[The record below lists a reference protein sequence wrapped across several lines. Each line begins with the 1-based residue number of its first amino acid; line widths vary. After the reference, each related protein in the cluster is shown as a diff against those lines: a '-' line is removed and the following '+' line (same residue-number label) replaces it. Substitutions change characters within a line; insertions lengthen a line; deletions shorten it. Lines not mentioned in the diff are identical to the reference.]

1 MLGSVDRAQ
10 RHIFPPTLD
19 ELLPAD
25 HLARFVVQVVE
36 ELDLEDFEKEFSDS
50 RGRLGY
56 PPSML
61 ISLWL
66 YGYATKVN
74 SSRKLEEATR
84 MSLPFMFIAG
94 GCSPDHTTLST
105 FRKRHGEEF
114 KRLAAQAIQ
123 VLVGSGVITLSSLA
137 VDGSKVRACASRENL
152 ITAKT
157 ARKRIDAYQS
167 IIADLTEATD
177 QADEQEA
184 SEAAAVSKIDPA
196 SQEKIRKLLSEV
208 EQLERLATQLEEKDE
223 AVRAEAKAKVEA
235 YEKSQEENG
244 KAPKGR
250 PPKAPSDEPEKP
262 AKGHLFDEDAT
273 FMKTREGILPGY
285 NGQAT
290 VDVETQLI
298 VASSMT
304 TEANDKHQ
312 IEPLLKEIE
321 SLSEAGAEVDENDE
335 NDETAE
341 VAEVAEAAEDD
352 ENDEQLKLLADA
364 GYFSA
369 ENVEACEKAGV
380 EPYIATGRGEKAETP
395 KGKDSPAVSR
405 MVERMNDA
413 DGKALYGK
421 RKSTVETTFGCIKE
435 AMGFR
440 QLKMRGLEGAEIEWQ
455 LACLAWN
462 FKRLFSLHGTSLFA

>member
-304 TEANDKHQ
+304 TGSQRQASNR
-312 IEPLLKEIE
+312 
-321 SLSEAGAEVDENDE
+321 
-335 NDETAE
+335 T
-341 VAEVAEAAEDD
+341 
-352 ENDEQLKLLADA
+352 
-364 GYFSA
+364 SA
-369 ENVEACEKAGV
+369 ERNRIVV
-380 EPYIATGRGEKAETP
+380 R
-395 KGKDSPAVSR
+395 SWR
-405 MVERMNDA
+405 
-413 DGKALYGK
+413 
-421 RKSTVETTFGCIKE
+421 
-435 AMGFR
+435 
-440 QLKMRGLEGAEIEWQ
+440 
-455 LACLAWN
+455 
-462 FKRLFSLHGTSLFA
+462 